1 MLSKEYSG
9 GSGKVTVILRR
20 ASLLRLGSVL
30 LATCALAA
38 ACGHSKPVRIRGNS
52 LVLIDASSARV
63 IADVPVG
70 RDPTRVAY
78 GQGAFWVVSP
88 NAGTIVRVDVDTKAT
103 ARFHIGKDPYDVAT
117 GAGALWVPDHDG
129 QRLLRFDLENH
140 ALRKTRNL
148 GLPAI
153 SAGFGLG
160 SVWLVVAD
168 GRLLRIDPQTLSE
181 KQSIPEATTAIEGS
195 EPKLAFARG
204 SVWISSPAEGTVAR
218 IDPSRGTV
226 KRRILSGATGISAG
240 GGAVWV
246 ADNASAIW
254 RFGDGRPERIEVG
267 SIPQDTLAT
276 AEGVWVAD
284 YGDQT
289 LVQLDPAGRRV
300 RTRIRLHHRPVSVA
314 SGGGM
319 VAVAILGSPPPA

>member
-1 MLSKEYSG
+1 MPRKEYALLGQSTG
-9 GSGKVTVILRR
+9 ILCG
-20 ASLLRLGSVL
+20 ASLFRLGSVL
-30 LATCALAA
+30 LATGALAA
-38 ACGHSKPVRIRGNS
+38 ACGHAILVRIRGNS
-52 LVLIDASSARV
+52 LALVDASSARV
-63 IADVPVG
+63 IADIPVG
-70 RDPTRVAY
+70 RDPAGVAY

-88 NAGTIVRVDVDTKAT
+88 DAGIVVRVDVDTKAA

-129 QRLLRFDLENH
+129 QRLLRFDLESH
-140 ALRKTRNL
+140 ALRRTRNL

-168 GRLLRIDPQTLSE
+168 GTLLRIDPQTLSE

-204 SVWISSPAEGTVAR
+204 SVWISSPAEATVER
-218 IDPSRGTV
+218 IDPRRGTV
-226 KRRILSGATGISAG
+226 KRRILSGATGISSGA
-240 GGAVWV
+240 GAVWV

-254 RFGDGRPERIEVG
+254 RFGGGRPERIEIG
-267 SIPQDTLAT
+267 SIPQDTVAT
-276 AEGVWVAD
+276 AEGVWAAD

-289 LVQLDPAGRRV
+289 LVQVDPASRRV
-300 RTRIRLHHRPVSVA
+300 RTRIRLHHHPVSVA

-319 VAVAILGSPPPA
+319 VAVAILESPPPA